1 MMMKSAG
8 KRNKVDGVISCR
20 RSILLGDF
28 PSNPNF
34 IFASLHEW
42 ENFT

>member
-1 MMMKSAG
+1 MMMKSG
-8 KRNKVDGVISCR
+8 KRNKVDGAINSS
-20 RSILLGDF
+20 SILLGDF

-34 IFASLHEW
+34 IFASLHKW